1 MGLYQNG
8 ASPTGPNA
16 IGGEVALDAVGIDLH
31 SGHEFKVTLGYDGS
45 ALTAT
50 VRDTLTQQQVVH
62 AFPFNISAVT
72 GAQAFVGFT
81 GGTGGLNADQDI
93 LSWEFSSL

>member
-16 IGGEVALDAVGIDLH
+16 IGGEVALDAMGIDLH
-31 SGHEFKVTLGYDGS
+31 SGHEFKVTLAYDGS
-45 ALTAT
+45 TLTAT
-50 VRDTLTQQQVVH
+50 IQDTLTRNEVMH
-62 AFPFNISAVT
+62 PFPFDIPGAI

-81 GGTGGLNADQDI
+81 GGTGSLSADQDI